1 VNERVDGE
9 PRTGV
14 GVGVAVG
21 VAAGVAVVAGV
32 AVAAGVAVGV
42 PDGAGVEVGV
52 VAGTPPVLLLVPPL
66 QPHSNAAR
74 TAAVADIVDSLGD
87 KCTPDPSS

>member
-1 VNERVDGE
+1 VNERVDGR
-9 PRTGV
+9 PRTGI

-21 VAAGVAVVAGV
+21 VVAGV

-66 QPHSNAAR
+66 QPHSSAAR

-87 KCTPDPSS
+87 TCTRDPSS